1 MVVRDRT
8 ARILTLAFLFFYA
21 LFLHRLLTKYRGIRQ
36 ASTEDQDFEVQ
47 GWERGVSRRAGKDKR
62 GKKSEGKTVSF
73 CAFNRRLSGS
83 GSHFRSLVGE
93 TVSER

>member
-8 ARILTLAFLFFYA
+8 ARILTLAFLLFYA